1 MPKTKLYIEPGKH
14 ELVFATELDAPREL
28 VYRLYTDPALM
39 PQWWGPAYLTTEV
52 EVMEVRPGGRWRV
65 IQRAPDGGTH
75 PFNGVYHLVKAP
87 EKLIYTF
94 EYEGEPEHVMLNTVT
109 FEEKDGRT
117 LVLEQSVF
125 QSVADRDAMAATDME
140 AGARESMER
149 LEKLIQARM

>member
-1 MPKTKLYIEPGKH
+1 MPKVKFFIEPGKQ
-14 ELVFATELDAPREL
+14 EILSSCEFDAPREL

-39 PQWWGPAYLTTEV
+39 PQWWGPSYLTTEV
-52 EVMEVRPGGRWRV
+52 EVIEVRPGGRWRV
-65 IQRAPDGGTH
+65 VQRAPDGGEH

-109 FEEKDGRT
+109 FEEKDGKT
-117 LVLEQSVF
+117 LLLEQSVF
-125 QSVADRDAMAATDME
+125 QSVADRDGMAATDME
-140 AGARESMER
+140 SGARESMER

>member
-1 MPKTKLYIEPGKH
+1 MPKTKLYLEPDKH
-14 ELVFATELDAPREL
+14 DLIFATELDAPREL
-28 VYRLYTDPALM
+28 VYRIYTDPALM

-52 EVMEVRPGGRWRV
+52 EIMDVRPGGRWRV
-65 IQRAPDGGTH
+65 VQRAPDGGIH

-94 EYEGEPEHVMLNTVT
+94 EYEGMPELVMLNTVT
-109 FEEKDGRT
+109 FEEKDGKT
-117 LVLEQSVF
+117 LVLEQSVC
-125 QSVADRDAMAATDME
+125 QSVADRDSMGVTDME